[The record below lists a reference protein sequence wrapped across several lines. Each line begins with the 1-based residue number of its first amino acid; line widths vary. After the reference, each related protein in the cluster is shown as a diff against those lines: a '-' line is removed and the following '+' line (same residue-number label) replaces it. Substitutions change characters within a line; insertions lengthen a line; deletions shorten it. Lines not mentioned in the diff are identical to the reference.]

1 MSPVR
6 RSQFVSR
13 KKIRLLLS
21 AMVVLPILGVGAG
34 LLLLAWSGYH
44 SVYIQPSAYAPPP
57 MPIFRA
63 ARKIYPFS
71 VIPGGVYDSK
81 ELTQTIQGD
90 PSLVE
95 HYRDIQIENLIAVRT
110 QAPMQAFVSFR
121 QDKQIY
127 WTSKALTIPR
137 GELVLT
143 DGQHMIRS
151 RCGNRIQQKSPEY
164 AVRSST
170 MTEQMQ
176 ALVMDAPLPSIA
188 NLPASLQ
195 PVLSPGVLVEDLW
208 KNPENQVAATPEP
221 GTLILFS
228 SGFLCLLL
236 LACLKG

>member
-1 MSPVR
+1 
-6 RSQFVSR
+6 VSR

-21 AMVVLPILGVGAG
+21 AMVVLPILCVGAG
-34 LLLLAWSGYH
+34 MVLLAWSGYH
-44 SVYIQPSAYAPPP
+44 SVYIQPRAYAPPP

-71 VIPGGVYDSK
+71 IIPGGVYDPK
-81 ELTQTIQGD
+81 ELAQTVQSD
-90 PSLVE
+90 PPLGE

-127 WTSKALTIPR
+127 WTSKELTIPR

-151 RCGNRIQQKSPEY
+151 RCGNRLEQKRPEN

-176 ALVMDAPLPSIA
+176 ALIMDAPLPSIA
-188 NLPASLQ
+188 NLPPSLQ
-195 PVLSPGVLVEDLW
+195 PVLSPGVLVGDLW
-208 KNPENQVAATPEP
+208 KDPENQVAATSEP
-221 GTLILFS
+221 GTLILFG
-228 SGFLCLLL
+228 SGALLL
-236 LACLKG
+236 FRLAYLKG

>member
-6 RSQFVSR
+6 RSQFLSR

-21 AMVVLPILGVGAG
+21 AMVFLPIVCAGAG
-34 LLLLAWSGYH
+34 VVLLAWSGYH
-44 SVYIQPSAYAPPP
+44 SVYIRPNAYAPPP
-57 MPIFRA
+57 VPIFRA

-81 ELTQTIQGD
+81 ELAQTVQLD
-90 PSLVE
+90 PWLGE

-110 QAPMQAFVSFR
+110 QSPMQAFVSFR
-121 QDKQIY
+121 QGKQIY
-127 WTSKALTIPR
+127 WTSKVLTIPR

-164 AVRSST
+164 AVHST
-170 MTEQMQ
+170 AMTEQMQ
-176 ALVMDAPLPSIA
+176 ALIMDAPLPSIA
-188 NLPASLQ
+188 DLPASLQ
-195 PVLSPGVLVEDLW
+195 PVLSPGVVVGDIW
-208 KNPENQVAATPEP
+208 KDPENQLAGTPEP

-228 SGFLCLLL
+228 SGALCLLL
-236 LACLKG
+236 LAGLKK